1 MNVKLMLAAI
11 SLFITGI
18 LTVAVS
24 SIAIECFNKNEGFKN
39 EKKINFNF
47 TVTVLVSSI
56 LMVIAAGGSMYLAA
70 QMPNF

>member
-1 MNVKLMLAAI
+1 MNVKLLLAAI

-24 SIAIECFNKNEGFKN
+24 SIAIECFNKNEGFKK
-39 EKKINFNF
+39 EKQSNFDF

-56 LMVIAAGGSMYLAA
+56 MMVIAGAGSIYLAA

>member
-1 MNVKLMLAAI
+1 MNVKLLIAAI

-39 EKKINFNF
+39 EKKSNFDF

-56 LMVIAAGGSMYLAA
+56 MMVIAGAGSIYLAA